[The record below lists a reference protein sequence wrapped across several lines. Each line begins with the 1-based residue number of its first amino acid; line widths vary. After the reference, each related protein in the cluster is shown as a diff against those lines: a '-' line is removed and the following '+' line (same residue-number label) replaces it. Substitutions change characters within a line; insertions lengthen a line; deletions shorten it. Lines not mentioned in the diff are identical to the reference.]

1 MRNLAIPI
9 LVAAIFLVMVIYLV
23 TFQVRETESA
33 FVTRFGKPVREITKP
48 GLYCKWPTPIE
59 QVHKFDSR
67 MRVLEA
73 ELGETTT
80 SGTVPIIVNTYVV
93 WRVAEPLKFLNAVK
107 TIENAELK
115 LRNQINDTQ
124 NRVIGQHAF
133 GEFVNSDPD
142 KIKFD
147 EIQKQ
152 MLADLKGPVQKDYGI
167 EIKTLG
173 IKQLKISADVTKQ
186 VFERMKAE
194 RQRRTE
200 ATTSEGEAEAAR
212 IRAEANKKRDVLL
225 AAAEGRAK
233 QIRGEGDA
241 QAAQYYK
248 MLDQEPQLAIF
259 LRNLEALV
267 TTLKERA
274 TIVIPAD
281 ADPFRLLSRMPS
293 LVPTKPAPSVGPV
306 KSAPPAGPSKP
317 AQQP

>member
-1 MRNLAIPI
+1 MKNIAIPI
-9 LVAAIFLVMVIYLV
+9 LIAVIFLVMVVYLV

-33 FVTRFGKPVREITKP
+33 FVTRFGKPVGEAISKP
-48 GLYCKWPTPIE
+48 GLYFKWPAPIE

-73 ELGETTT
+73 ELTETTT

-115 LRNQINDTQ
+115 LRSQINDTQ

-147 EIQKQ
+147 TIQAQ
-152 MLADLKGPVQKDYGI
+152 MLADLQGPALKDYGI

-173 IKQLKISADVTKQ
+173 MKQLKINAEVTKQ

-200 ATTSEGEAEAAR
+200 ATISEGDAEAGR
-212 IRAEANKKRDVLL
+212 IRAEANLKSGVLL
-225 AAAEGRAK
+225 AAAEARAK
-233 QIRGEGDA
+233 TIRGEGDA
-241 QAAQYYK
+241 AAAQYYK
-248 MLDQEPQLAIF
+248 MLEEDPQLAIF
-259 LRNLEALV
+259 LRNIEAFV
-267 TTLKERA
+267 ASTKQNTT
-274 TIVIPAD
+274 IIIPAD
-281 ADPFRLLSRMPS
+281 ADPFRLLMGMPS
-293 LVPTKPAPSVGPV
+293 LQPSRPARKP
-306 KSAPPAGPSKP
+306 
-317 AQQP
+317 

>member
-1 MRNLAIPI
+1 MKNLAIPI
-9 LVAAIFLVMVIYLV
+9 LIAVIFLVMVVYLV
-23 TFQVRETESA
+23 TFQVREPESA

-48 GLYCKWPTPIE
+48 GLYGKWPTPIE

-107 TIENAELK
+107 TIENAESK

-142 KIKFD
+142 RIKFD
-147 EIQKQ
+147 QIQTE
-152 MLADLKGPVQKDYGI
+152 MLADLQGPALKDYGI

-173 IKQLKISADVTKQ
+173 VKQLKISAEVTKQ

-194 RQRRTE
+194 RQRRTD
-200 ATTSEGEAEAAR
+200 ATISEGGAEAGR
-212 IRAEANKKRDVLL
+212 IMAEANMKRDVLL
-225 AAAEGRAK
+225 AAAEARAK
-233 QIRGEGDA
+233 TVRGQGDA
-241 QAAQYYK
+241 DAAQYYK
-248 MLDQEPQLAIF
+248 MLEEDPQLAIF
-259 LRNLEALV
+259 LRNIEAFV
-267 TTLKERA
+267 ATLKERA
-274 TIVIPAD
+274 TIIIPAD
-281 ADPFRLLSRMPS
+281 ADPFRLLMGMPS
-293 LVPTKPAPSVGPV
+293 LQ
-306 KSAPPAGPSKP
+306 PSKP
-317 AQQP
+317 AQKP

>member
-1 MRNLAIPI
+1 MKNIAIPI
-9 LVAAIFLVMVIYLV
+9 LIAVIFLVMVVYLV

-33 FVTRFGKPVREITKP
+33 FVTRFGKPVREITDP
-48 GLYCKWPTPIE
+48 GLYRKWPTPIE

-107 TIENAELK
+107 TIENAESK

-147 EIQKQ
+147 QIQKD
-152 MLADLKGPVQKDYGI
+152 MLADLKGPALKDYGI

-173 IKQLKISADVTKQ
+173 IKQLKISAEVTKQ

-194 RQRRTE
+194 RQRRTD
-200 ATTSEGEAEAAR
+200 ATISEGDAEAGR
-212 IRAEANKKRDVLL
+212 IRAEANMKRDVLL
-225 AAAEGRAK
+225 AAAEARAK
-233 QIRGEGDA
+233 TVRGQGDA
-241 QAAQYYK
+241 DAAQYYK
-248 MLDQEPQLAIF
+248 MLEEDPQLAIF

-267 TTLKERA
+267 ATLRERA
-274 TIVIPAD
+274 TIVIPAE
-281 ADPFRLLSRMPS
+281 ADPFRLLMGMPS
-293 LVPTKPAPSVGPV
+293 LQ
-306 KSAPPAGPSKP
+306 PSKP
-317 AQQP
+317 AQKP

>member
-1 MRNLAIPI
+1 MRNIAIPI
-9 LVAAIFLVMVIYLV
+9 LVAVIFLVMVVYLV

-33 FVTRFGKPVREITKP
+33 FVTRFGKPVREVTKP
-48 GLYCKWPTPIE
+48 GLYSKWPTPIE

-107 TIENAELK
+107 TIENAESK
-115 LRNQINDTQ
+115 LRNQINDSQ

-133 GEFVNSDPD
+133 GEFVNSDPA

-147 EIQKQ
+147 QIQEE
-152 MLADLKGPVQKDYGI
+152 MLADLKGPVLKDYGI

-200 ATTSEGEAEAAR
+200 ATISEGEAEAMR
-212 IRAEANKKRDVLL
+212 IRTEANKKRDMLL
-225 AAAEGRAK
+225 AAADAAAK
-233 QIRGEGDA
+233 RIRGKGDEE
-241 QAAQYYK
+241 AAKYYK
-248 MLDQEPQLAIF
+248 MLDEDPQLAIF
-259 LRNLEALV
+259 LRNLETLAV
-267 TTLKERA
+267 TMKERA
-274 TIVIPAD
+274 TIVIPMD
-281 ADPFRLLSRMPS
+281 ADPFRLLKEMPS
-293 LVPTKPAPSVGPV
+293 LQ
-306 KSAPPAGPSKP
+306 PSKP
-317 AQQP
+317 AQ

>member
-1 MRNLAIPI
+1 MKSIAIPI
-9 LVAAIFLVMVIYLV
+9 LIAVIFLVMVVYLV

-33 FVTRFGKPVREITKP
+33 FVTRFGKPVREVTKP
-48 GLYCKWPTPIE
+48 GLYRKWPTPIE

-93 WRVAEPLKFLNAVK
+93 WRVAEPLKFLNSVK
-107 TIENAELK
+107 TVENAESK

-147 EIQKQ
+147 QIQEE
-152 MLADLKGPVQKDYGI
+152 MLADLKGPALKDYGI
-167 EIKTLG
+167 DIKTLG

-194 RQRRTE
+194 RQRRTD
-200 ATTSEGEAEAAR
+200 ATISEGEAEAVR
-212 IRAEANKKRDVLL
+212 IRTEANTKRDVLL
-225 AAAEGRAK
+225 AAAEARAK
-233 QIRGEGDA
+233 IIRGQGDA
-241 QAAQYYK
+241 EAAKYYK
-248 MLDQEPQLAIF
+248 MLDEEPQLAMF
-259 LRNLEALV
+259 LRNLEALAV
-267 TTLKERA
+267 TLKEHA
-274 TIVIPAD
+274 TVVIPAD
-281 ADPFRLLSRMPS
+281 VDPFRLLKGMPS
-293 LVPTKPAPSVGPV
+293 LESNKPAG
-306 KSAPPAGPSKP
+306 KP
-317 AQQP
+317 

>member
-1 MRNLAIPI
+1 MRKLAIPI
-9 LVAAIFLVMVIYLV
+9 LVAIIFLVMVVYLV

-48 GLYCKWPTPIE
+48 GLYSKWPTPIE
-59 QVHKFDSR
+59 QVHKFDAR

-73 ELGETTT
+73 EFAETTT

-93 WRVAEPLKFLNAVK
+93 WRVKEPLKFLNAVK
-107 TIENAELK
+107 TVENAESK
-115 LRNQINDTQ
+115 LRTQITDTQ

-133 GEFVNSDPD
+133 GEFVNSDPA
-142 KIKFD
+142 KIQFD
-147 EIQKQ
+147 QIQGQ
-152 MLADLKGPVQKDYGI
+152 MLADLQGPVLNEYGI

-194 RQRRTE
+194 RQRRTD

-225 AAAEGRAK
+225 AAAEARAK
-233 QIRGEGDA
+233 TIRGQGDA
-241 QAAQYYK
+241 EAAQYYQ
-248 MLDQEPQLAIF
+248 MLEAEPKLAIF
-259 LRNLEALV
+259 LRNLEALM

-281 ADPFRLLSRMPS
+281 ADPFALLTGMPS
-293 LVPTKPAPSVGPV
+293 FTPSVPAPPVAPAQPV
-306 KSAPPAGPSKP
+306 K
-317 AQQP
+317 QP

>member
-1 MRNLAIPI
+1 MKNIAIPI
-9 LVAAIFLVMVIYLV
+9 LIAAIFLVMIVYLV

-33 FVTRFGKPVREITKP
+33 FVTRFGKPVREVNEP
-48 GLYCKWPTPIE
+48 GLYRKWPAPIE

-93 WRVAEPLKFLNAVK
+93 WRVAEPLKFLNSVK
-107 TIENAELK
+107 TIENAESK

-124 NRVIGQHAF
+124 NRVIGRHAF
-133 GEFVNSDPD
+133 GEFVNSDASR
-142 KIKFD
+142 IKFD
-147 EIQKQ
+147 EIQQ
-152 MLADLKGPVQKDYGI
+152 EMLADLKGPARKDYGI

-194 RQRRTE
+194 RQRRTD
-200 ATTSEGEAEAAR
+200 ATTSEGEAEATW
-212 IRAEANKKRDVLL
+212 IRAEAKKKQDVLL
-225 AAAEGRAK
+225 AAAEARAK
-233 QIRGEGDA
+233 TIRGQGDKE
-241 QAAQYYK
+241 AARYYK
-248 MLDQEPQLAIF
+248 MLEEDPQLAIF

-267 TTLKERA
+267 MTLKDRA

-281 ADPFRLLSRMPS
+281 ADPFKLLTGMPS
-293 LVPTKPAPSVGPV
+293 LQ
-306 KSAPPAGPSKP
+306 PSKP
-317 AQQP
+317 AQ

>member
-1 MRNLAIPI
+1 MKNLAIPI
-9 LVAAIFLVMVIYLV
+9 LIAVIFLVMVIYLV

-33 FVTRFGKPVREITKP
+33 FVTRFGKPVRQKTDA
-48 GLYCKWPTPIE
+48 GLYFKWPTPIE

-107 TIENAELK
+107 TIENAESK

-133 GEFVNSDPD
+133 GEFVNSDPE

-147 EIQKQ
+147 QIQAQ
-152 MLADLKGPVQKDYGI
+152 MLADLQGPALKDYGI

-173 IKQLKISADVTKQ
+173 IKQLKISAEVTKQ

-194 RQRRTE
+194 RQRRTD
-200 ATTSEGEAEAAR
+200 ATISEGDAEAGR
-212 IRAEANKKRDVLL
+212 IRAEANMKRDVLL
-225 AAAEGRAK
+225 AAAEARAK
-233 QIRGEGDA
+233 TVRGQGDA
-241 QAAQYYK
+241 DAAKYYK
-248 MLDQEPQLAIF
+248 MLEEDPQLAIF
-259 LRNLEALV
+259 LRNIDAFV
-267 TTLKERA
+267 ATLRERA
-274 TIVIPAD
+274 TIIIPAD
-281 ADPFRLLSRMPS
+281 ADPFRLLMGMPS
-293 LVPTKPAPSVGPV
+293 LQ
-306 KSAPPAGPSKP
+306 PSKP
-317 AQQP
+317 AQKQ